1 MRANLGAIS
10 GLRFVRDTRRQFDAR
25 DVRASTTFS
34 TTALA
39 AFAVA
44 PTAIAATAITATA
57 ITATSIASWLSR
69 RQRDLVR

>member
-44 PTAIAATAITATA
+44 PTAIAAITV